1 MFIEYI
7 TVSVFSW
14 KRSIHIYIVVLKFMS
29 ILVAVIQARLIVLVY
44 PTIFTKN
51 VTSFFMK
58 KNIYEPLYQIILPR
72 KFWVLVPI

>member
-29 ILVAVIQARLIVLVY
+29 ILVAVIQARLIVLVH